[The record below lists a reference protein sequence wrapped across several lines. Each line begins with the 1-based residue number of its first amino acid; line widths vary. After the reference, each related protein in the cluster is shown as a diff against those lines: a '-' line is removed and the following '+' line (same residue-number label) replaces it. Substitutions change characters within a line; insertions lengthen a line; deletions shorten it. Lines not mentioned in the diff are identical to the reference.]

1 MERGLRCICRVF
13 IAAFLYRTKTRLML
27 NTKVIE
33 ESEGTLA
40 DLFALSYKQ
49 AKYKW
54 HEEDDFFRSSFF
66 ITGAMLSPHYKIS

>member
-1 MERGLRCICRVF
+1 
-13 IAAFLYRTKTRLML
+13 ML

-66 ITGAMLSPHYKIS
+66 ITGAMLSPHYKIL